1 MDRIKKWMKKYKKY
15 LPFLIILLSVSLT
28 SYIKITATTEF
39 KEIKYTEFQQMISEG
54 KVSEVSINLKSPKF
68 YLEDT
73 DGNYY
78 ITDNPKDENFKKML
92 LENNVAVTEQ
102 SNDVRDRLL
111 SVVMSIL
118 PLTIMLLFFKSL
130 MKTSDIFGN
139 KKMNQPKEDIPKVN
153 FNNIAGNQ
161 EAKEDMQYLVNFL
174 KNPQSYTDMGAKL
187 PKGVI
192 FYGPPGT
199 GKTLTAKAIAG
210 EAGVPFFSVS
220 GSDFV
225 ELYVGMGA
233 KRVRDLFEN
242 ARKKAPCIIFIDEID
257 AVGSSRGMD
266 RNSEKDQTINAL
278 LNEMDGFSGKEGILV
293 IAATN
298 RIENLDNALIRPGRF
313 DKHIAIN
320 LPEAK
325 DRLEILKVHAKNK
338 KLGEDVDLEELS
350 SLTIGFSGAGLES
363 LLNEATIIAVNK
375 GKSVVTREDI
385 DDAYF
390 KIVMQGDK
398 KKNRAERPKKE
409 LEIVAWHEAGHALLS
424 KLITDNEVPKVT
436 IISSTSG
443 AGGVTFSIPKKMGLF
458 SKRELINRIKV
469 SYAGRVAEYLLLGN
483 EDEITTGASQDIKQA
498 TELIYQMINDFGMT
512 EKFGM
517 IRVSSIASND
527 KTLLLEEATE
537 ISKKLYQETL
547 DLLTEN
553 IDKLRAVANALIEK
567 ETLNEKELD
576 EIIFSN

>member
-1 MDRIKKWMKKYKKY
+1 MDKIKNWLNKYKKY
-15 LPFLIILLSVSLT
+15 LPFIVILLSISMT
-28 SYIKITATTEF
+28 SYWIVNNEGKI
-39 KEIKYTEFQQMISEG
+39 KEIKYTEFLEMIEKEMVENAFINFKDAKFRVEDKEG
-54 KVSEVSINLKSPKF
+54 NL
-68 YLEDT
+68 YV
-73 DGNYY
+73 
-78 ITDNPKDENFKKML
+78 TDNPKDENFKKVL
-92 LENNVAVTEQ
+92 LENNVKVTEL
-102 SNDVRDRLL
+102 STDGKDRFI
-111 SVVMSIL
+111 SFVMSMM
-118 PLTIMLLFFKSL
+118 PLTIMLLFAKKFMKS
-130 MKTSDIFGN
+130 SDMFNN
-139 KKMNQPKEDIPKVN
+139 KKMNQPKEDIPNIN
-153 FNNIAGNQ
+153 FSDIAGNQ
-161 EAKEDMQYLVNFL
+161 EAKEDMQFLVNFL
-174 KNPQSYTDMGAKL
+174 KNPKTYIEMGAKL

-192 FYGPPGT
+192 LYGPPGT

-225 ELYVGMGA
+225 EMYVGMGA
-233 KRVRDLFEN
+233 KRARDLFEN

-257 AVGSSRGMD
+257 AVGSMRGMD

-278 LNEMDGFSGKEGILV
+278 LNEMDGFSGKEGIIV

-338 KLGEDVDLEELS
+338 KLSEEVDLEELS

-443 AGGVTFSIPKKMGLF
+443 PGGVTFSIPKKMGLF

-517 IRVSSIASND
+517 IRVSDISAED
-527 KTLLLEEATE
+527 KTLLLEEATK